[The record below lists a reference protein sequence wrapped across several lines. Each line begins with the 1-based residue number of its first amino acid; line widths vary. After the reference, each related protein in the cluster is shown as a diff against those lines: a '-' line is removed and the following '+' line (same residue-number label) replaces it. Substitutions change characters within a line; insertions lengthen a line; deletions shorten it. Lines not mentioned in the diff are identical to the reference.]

1 MKSRTLFLFHFS
13 HSRKMILPPR
23 CSVRIF
29 FFFFLFFYFN
39 TKFLV
44 ILYHKYT
51 CLLFHSSAGR
61 KYYFHRYLLFDDWI
75 GFRFIFTNPLF
86 LSVFFSPQLFDN
98 LSFTGIYRATVIR
111 SLSKVARGYLATNTG
126 WPSTTRQASSMASAV
141 LTALR
146 HFSKILRLP
155 LTNILYLSFHIKCLL
170 IENIPRF
177 RNNVFSSYFHAFIKL
192 KYVYVINCYFIFN
205 SILILKIHPL

>member
-1 MKSRTLFLFHFS
+1 MLSYIISIHAC
-13 HSRKMILPPR
+13 
-23 CSVRIF
+23 CSIPQP
-29 FFFFLFFYFN
+29 
-39 TKFLV
+39 
-44 ILYHKYT
+44 
-51 CLLFHSSAGR
+51 GR